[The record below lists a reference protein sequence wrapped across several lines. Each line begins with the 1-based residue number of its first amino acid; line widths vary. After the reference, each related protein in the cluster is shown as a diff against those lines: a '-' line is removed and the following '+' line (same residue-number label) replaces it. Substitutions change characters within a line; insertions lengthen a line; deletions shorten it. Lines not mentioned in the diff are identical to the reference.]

1 MTKRPVTVVSL
12 PGRKKRLSDMTRE
25 EIAQYASDLID
36 GGLFSG
42 VPGLSSDEA
51 DTQPEEPTP

>member
-1 MTKRPVTVVSL
+1 MTKRLVTVVSL
-12 PGRKKRLSDMTRE
+12 PEKKKRLSDMTRE

-42 VPGLSSDEA
+42 IPGLSSDE
-51 DTQPEEPTP
+51 TEEQTRSEQ